1 MLLHSV
7 QSPCNHSSS
16 SSGLHEVM
24 RCRHHPQN
32 RGAVNALI
40 ALCTLSVLLQIPL
53 GLVILL
59 DPYYNRN
66 AIWARDDFSTLVM
79 AISAG
84 YFLYDTLE
92 CMCRL
97 EHEGWDFLLHGFFCL
112 MVYSFLTHTGYLH
125 YYGGW
130 AGWRV

>member
-1 MLLHSV
+1 MLCFLY
-7 QSPCNHSSS
+7 
-16 SSGLHEVM
+16 L
-24 RCRHHPQN
+24 
-32 RGAVNALI
+32 
-40 ALCTLSVLLQIPL
+40 LLQIPL

-59 DPYYNRN
+59 DPFYNRN

-92 CMCRL
+92 CMYRIK
-97 EHEGWDFLLHGFFCL
+97 HEGWDFLLHGFFCL

-125 YYGGW
+125 FYGEC
-130 AGWRV
+130 ACWRV